1 MANTERDP
9 FLVVLS
15 GPGGVGKGTL
25 AKELVE
31 RDEEL
36 ILSQSWTTRP
46 RRNDENPEAYKFV
59 SHEEFLQHRE
69 NNGFIE
75 WNEFLGEF
83 YGTPVPDD
91 LISQDIL
98 LEIDVAGGRQILEK
112 YSEVVL
118 IFVDTPD
125 VS

>member
-1 MANTERDP
+1 MVNTERDP

-46 RRNDENPEAYKFV
+46 RRNDENPE
-59 SHEEFLQHRE
+59 
-69 NNGFIE
+69 
-75 WNEFLGEF
+75 
-83 YGTPVPDD
+83 
-91 LISQDIL
+91 
-98 LEIDVAGGRQILEK
+98 
-112 YSEVVL
+112 VL
-118 IFVDTPD
+118 SCIFGVLALCAHHARRMKARPRTYETCM
-125 VS
+125 